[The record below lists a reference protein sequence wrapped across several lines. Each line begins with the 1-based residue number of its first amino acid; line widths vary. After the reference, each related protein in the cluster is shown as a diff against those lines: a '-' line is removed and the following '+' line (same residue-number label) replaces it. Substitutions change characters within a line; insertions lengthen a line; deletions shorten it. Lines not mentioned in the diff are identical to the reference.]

1 MAKITADKINLSICL
16 TDIPKDK
23 ITTGKNGK
31 KYLSL
36 DIIAKKEVDQYG
48 KDLAVALGQTADE
61 RRDKVDAVWLGN
73 GKSFVWEDK
82 NATPTPAPKANSA
95 PSYDDD
101 LGF

>member
-1 MAKITADKINLSICL
+1 
-16 TDIPKDK
+16 
-23 ITTGKNGK
+23 
-31 KYLSL
+31 
-36 DIIAKKEVDQYG
+36 
-48 KDLAVALGQTADE
+48 LAVALGQTADE

>member
-23 ITTGKNGK
+23 ITTAKNGK

-36 DIIAKKEVDQYG
+36 DIIPKKEVDQHG
-48 KDLAVALGQTADE
+48 KDIAVALGQTADE
-61 RRDKVDAVWLGN
+61 RREQAPTVWLGN

-82 NATPTPAPKANSA
+82 TASTGPAPQAA
-95 PSYDDD
+95 ATSYDDD